1 MRRYGALRKISR
13 PACDSDR
20 PRYSRGFFCFGGKVC
35 GEGNLFGKRF
45 SLPVPHPSK
54 NFYRWACARIKGGY
68 AVHQLRQAFYFCQF
82 VRPCFFTSRDKASLA
97 ACPDACLGACVG
109 TASACQECVTGL
121 WPWKIQRSQRRQG
134 TSCSCGTGDS
144 CRDRHPPAWE
154 MATRA
159 EKTGAAVGR
168 SPRAGKEWLENRGQ
182 EGIVWFLRGAP

>member
-1 MRRYGALRKISR
+1 MFEDPLAALSARGSFLCSFPCGRLGALRKISR

-82 VRPCFFTSRDKASLA
+82 VVPCSFASRDKASIA
-97 ACPDACLGACVG
+97 AHPDAYTGRSSGRPPPVR
-109 TASACQECVTGL
+109 EYVTGR
-121 WPWKIQRSQRRQG
+121 WR
-134 TSCSCGTGDS
+134 
-144 CRDRHPPAWE
+144 
-154 MATRA
+154 
-159 EKTGAAVGR
+159 
-168 SPRAGKEWLENRGQ
+168 
-182 EGIVWFLRGAP
+182 